1 DVKTVG
7 DLGEIKKS
15 LPHLLIPDVPF
26 NMETFKIIFPY
37 SISMA
42 IVGLVESLLTSRIVD
57 QATDSY
63 SNKNQE
69 ARGQGIAN
77 FITGFFGAMGGC
89 AMIGQS
95 VINVR
100 SGATTRLST
109 FTAGV
114 FLIILIM
121 VFGDWV
127 VEIPMPI
134 LAGIMV
140 MVSVGTFNWQSFK
153 FIQKAP
159 RSDAFVM
166 MLTVVIVLFT
176 SNLALGV
183 IVGV

>member
-1 DVKTVG
+1 
-7 DLGEIKKS
+7 L
-15 LPHLLIPDVPF
+15 
-26 NMETFKIIFPY
+26 
-37 SISMA
+37 SMD
-42 IVGLVESLLTSRIVD
+42 IVGLVKRFLTTPIFN
-57 QATDSY
+57 QATESY
-63 SNKNQE
+63 SNKNHE
-69 ARGQGIAN
+69 ARRQCIAN

-140 MVSVGTFNWQSFK
+140 MVSVGTFNWGSFK
-153 FIQKAP
+153 FI
-159 RSDAFVM
+159 
-166 MLTVVIVLFT
+166 
-176 SNLALGV
+176 
-183 IVGV
+183 